1 MRRRRVTDA
10 STFTTAVLTWTSAA
24 LSSIRVRMPEWK
36 YGTRSSAV
44 VLVDHH
50 NNAFF
55 CERSFRL
62 DSDTHFEEVCKSF
75 DFKMH
80 AHTACTK

>member
-1 MRRRRVTDA
+1 
-10 STFTTAVLTWTSAA
+10 
-24 LSSIRVRMPEWK
+24 MPEWK